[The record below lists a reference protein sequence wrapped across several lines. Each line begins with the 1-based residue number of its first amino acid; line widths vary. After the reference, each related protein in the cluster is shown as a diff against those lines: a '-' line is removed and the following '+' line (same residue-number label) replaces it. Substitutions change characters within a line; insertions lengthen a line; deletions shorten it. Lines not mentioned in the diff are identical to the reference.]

1 MVKVY
6 HSTITISAIGAFFL
20 TEAIPFLHEAS
31 DSYAS
36 LVAITSP
43 LAALSLH
50 LHLPALSVYISNLGA
65 NKITNLKL
73 DKLE

>member
-1 MVKVY
+1 MDGCCIY
-6 HSTITISAIGAFFL
+6 STITISAMGAFFF
-20 TEAIPFLHEAS
+20 TEAIPFFHEIS

-65 NKITNLKL
+65 NKITN
-73 DKLE
+73 